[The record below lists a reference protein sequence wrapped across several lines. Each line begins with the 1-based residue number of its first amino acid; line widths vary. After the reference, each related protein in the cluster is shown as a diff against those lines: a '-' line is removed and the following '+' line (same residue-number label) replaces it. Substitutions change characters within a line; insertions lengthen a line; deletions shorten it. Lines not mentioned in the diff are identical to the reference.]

1 MKTPAPARSTA
12 IESAFA
18 TAANAPTSRNVEKAH
33 SPSSLV
39 KAVRSQ
45 DGTAIAFDRIGHGS
59 PLILVDG
66 GLCYRA
72 IGPSTPLAKLLAPH
86 FTVFTYDRRGRGDS
100 GDTTPYAVEREVED
114 LEAVLNEA
122 GGAAFVWGISS
133 GAALALEA
141 TNRLAGVKKLA
152 LYEPPFIVDE
162 GRSSTEDDWARI
174 REAVAAGRRGDAVK
188 LFLKSVG
195 VPAFFATV
203 LPVMPMWS
211 KLKAIAH
218 TLPYDGA
225 IVQAN
230 QRGEPLPVD
239 RWTSVTVPTL
249 VVVGEK
255 SPMWLHRSMRSLAS
269 TLPNAQLRTLARQT
283 HNVSGKA
290 LAPVLHAFFGAV
302 GAPFA

>member
-1 MKTPAPARSTA
+1 L
-12 IESAFA
+12 
-18 TAANAPTSRNVEKAH
+18 
-33 SPSSLV
+33 SLV

-66 GLCYRA
+66 ALCYRA

-141 TNRLAGVKKLA
+141 TNRLAGIKKLA

-162 GRSSTEDDWARI
+162 SRSSTEDDWACI

-195 VPAFFATV
+195 VPAFFATL
-203 LPVMPMWS
+203 LPLMPMWS
-211 KLKAIAH
+211 KLKAMAH
-218 TLPYDGA
+218 TLPYDRA

-230 QRGEPLPVD
+230 QRGKPLPVD

-249 VVVGEK
+249 VMVGEK

-302 GAPFA
+302 AAPFA